1 MLRICFIYSCCFF
14 FIQILITDI
23 KHDMPNIELPAI
35 ALLALADGVKL
46 GMLPASHKIV
56 AKDSVNGL
64 CQPIEFQFKVGEIL
78 IFHPLFVHYGC
89 SYSVDERNLRVHF
102 YFDNDEL
109 VRETGDG
116 HLRTFFLD
124 LSVQE
129 ICCPSD
135 IERWPAKKKTS
146 GRGAHLRKTSKD

>member
-1 MLRICFIYSCCFF
+1 
-14 FIQILITDI
+14 
-23 KHDMPNIELPAI
+23 MPNTDLPAV

-56 AKDSVNGL
+56 SKEGVNRM

-89 SYSVDERNLRVHF
+89 SYSANERSLRVHF

-109 VRETGDG
+109 VRAPGDA
-116 HLRTFFLD
+116 HLRTFFFN
-124 LSVQE
+124 LSVGE
-129 ICCPSD
+129 ICFSSD
-135 IERWPAKKKTS
+135 NQRWAAKENR
-146 GRGAHLRKTSKD
+146 RGAHLRK